1 VEWRSD
7 WRVLSGRES
16 EEELRTD
23 EDEEV
28 TERRESERDEI
39 VRLGNPGSLARCVAA
54 AMIDCTYWLSGIAGS
69 CTLGVFSFLYRTSAP
84 KSISCVSCCVV
95 LCRVPCLWQ
104 LCCA

>member
-1 VEWRSD
+1 
-7 WRVLSGRES
+7 LSGRES

-39 VRLGNPGSLARCVAA
+39 VRLGNPGSFARCVAA

-69 CTLGVFSFLYRTSAP
+69 CTLGVFSFLYRTAQEHQLW
-84 KSISCVSCCVV
+84 VV